1 MGFVAANMSYGAT
14 VGITLAMGVVML
26 ALFVTAVYFLD
37 KKGVLDKMT
46 DKLSLAFAKATGKTK
61 RHLSDTIQGGS
72 EVSDLIDDMKKKNED
87 SSETEE
93 K

>member
-1 MGFVAANMSYGAT
+1 MGITLDMGAAIFAVFVAAA
-14 VGITLAMGVVML
+14 
-26 ALFVTAVYFLD
+26 YFLD

-87 SSETEE
+87 SSDTEE